1 MTKEDKQ
8 ALRDLFASQALV
20 GLTMRTKFEVRTMK
34 GRNDIALRSYQIAD
48 EMLKV
53 KEENDS

>member
-20 GLTMRTKFEVRTMK
+20 GMACYCE
-34 GRNDIALRSYQIAD
+34 DYEPHEIAFMSYELADAMLRAR
-48 EMLKV
+48 
-53 KEENDS
+53 ENDNEK

>member
-1 MTKEDKQ
+1 MTNEDRK

-20 GLTMRTKFEVRTMK
+20 GLAVRNNIDVSSIK
-34 GRNDIALRSYQIAD
+34 GKKYIALRSYEIAD

-53 KEENDS
+53 REEYDS

>member
-20 GLTMRTKFEVRTMK
+20 GLAARNNIDVSSIK
-34 GRNDIALRSYQIAD
+34 GKKYIATRSYEIAD
-48 EMLKV
+48 EMLKAR
-53 KEENDS
+53 EQNDS

>member
-20 GLTMRTKFEVRTMK
+20 GLTARNNIDVSSRK
-34 GRNDIALRSYQIAD
+34 GKKYIALRSYEIAD
-48 EMLKV
+48 AMLKV
-53 KEENDS
+53 REEE